1 MITTVP
7 SCCGKSGHAARWKR
21 GSPTGES
28 SASAFA
34 RIFEANPDIRR
45 AYGVVKGYPNMMSL
59 EVVSTEIGD
68 TNEDGESDAEKAA
81 AQIAALVEQQRA
93 LAPTLPTS
101 ELYERVYADPANK
114 KLLGRAPHTAPA
126 EQTPSGEQP
135 GGGVRFIIFPP
146 PPPLFF
152 FFCFFFLE
160 STVLD

>member
-7 SCCGKSGHAARWKR
+7 SCCGKSGHAARGKR

-114 KLLGRAPHTAPA
+114 KLLARAHKRPDSSSTSGDELQRAGRW
-126 EQTPSGEQP
+126 
-135 GGGVRFIIFPP
+135 
-146 PPPLFF
+146 
-152 FFCFFFLE
+152 
-160 STVLD
+160 